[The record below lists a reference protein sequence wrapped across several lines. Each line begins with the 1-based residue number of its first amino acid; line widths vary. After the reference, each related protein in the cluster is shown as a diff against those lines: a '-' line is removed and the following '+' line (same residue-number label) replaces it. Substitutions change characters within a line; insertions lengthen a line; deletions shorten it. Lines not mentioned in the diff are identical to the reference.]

1 MRAAP
6 DFCLVS
12 MMVSV
17 SSKAGV
23 QVEWA
28 AESGLPRQRLRGI
41 WAPRR
46 KVFWGSCGGVEV
58 VFWGGEETSLT
69 GKEAGSLGG
78 QVGTYLEPWVAF
90 EQGSDSTCMTFL
102 ELLRKTFL
110 SVHTCAVNVRPTL
123 RGSWAS
129 QPGGS
134 SCTSKTIR
142 AWLLLPQPQ
151 VLFSQEL
158 FPQIF
163 CGQKESWFHLVFATA
178 PCSVS
183 SVSD

>member
-1 MRAAP
+1 MRAAH

-12 MMVSV
+12 VMVSV

-23 QVEWA
+23 QVEWV

-41 WAPRR
+41 WVPRR

-102 ELLRKTFL
+102 ELLQKTFL
-110 SVHTCAVNVRPTL
+110 SVHTCSHSEEAGRSSLEALPVPPRPLGSGCCSLNPKSCFL
-123 RGSWAS
+123 RSCFLKSFVARKNHGFIWSS
-129 QPGGS
+129 QQ
-134 SCTSKTIR
+134 
-142 AWLLLPQPQ
+142 LPA
-151 VLFSQEL
+151 E
-158 FPQIF
+158 
-163 CGQKESWFHLVFATA
+163 
-178 PCSVS
+178 
-183 SVSD
+183 